1 MDGSRCFQTP
11 KGVDYTL
18 TAVSIKKNRPNS
30 TNQRR
35 QSLKVEFSLFHPVPN
50 PAHTI
55 SCSPPHPFKL
65 TPNLTPFHAMDVM
78 ISHPPYSTFYTAQTS
93 RGASHPP
100 HPKDVEF
107 RVTTRFPSKSRH
119 TNPHSTPPHFGD
131 KVENLV
137 SSSKPYFPNVP
148 HITTDEDY
156 NLKRNRHL

>member
-1 MDGSRCFQTP
+1 MGKIELALILKRPKTAQNHTSRPGFTCEHTCEWTGLDASNQTP

-78 ISHPPYSTFYTAQTS
+78 ISHPPYSTFYTAET
-93 RGASHPP
+93 RAHRLARRA
-100 HPKDVEF
+100 PKYARFD
-107 RVTTRFPSKSRH
+107 VTTRF
-119 TNPHSTPPHFGD
+119 
-131 KVENLV
+131 
-137 SSSKPYFPNVP
+137 SSKLHHSRPN
-148 HITTDEDY
+148 
-156 NLKRNRHL
+156 